1 MRNDPRFQQFDAAKV
16 PRFADVA
23 TFMRSRR
30 VDLSKDLDIALV
42 GVPFDMG
49 VNFRTGARQGPAAV
63 REASRIIRQYH
74 PEFHTAPF
82 RLCNV
87 GDIGDA
93 PVNALDA
100 PKSIDMITDFFA
112 ELNANNTRPVAVGG
126 DHTIPLPVLRGIA
139 KKQPVGVVHFDAHPD
154 TLDQLLGTK
163 VNHATAFRRAV
174 EEGLIDPKR
183 MIQIGLRGS
192 QFSEDDLAWSIQAG
206 MRVVTFDEF
215 EKIGREKVIQETLRV
230 VGDGPVYIT
239 LDVDGIDPA
248 YAIGTGVPEIGGL
261 TPRDCQMIIR
271 SLRGKDVVGGDICE
285 VTPSLDISGHTA
297 VTAANLMFEM
307 LCVIAEAKAKLPN
320 H

>member
-1 MRNDPRFQQFDAAKV
+1 MRNDPRFQPADAAKV

-30 VDLSKDLDIALV
+30 LDITKDLDVALV

-49 VNFRTGARQGPAAV
+49 VNFRTGARQGPSAV
-63 REASRIIRQYH
+63 REASRIIRQVH
-74 PEFHTAPF
+74 PTTNVAPF

-87 GDIGDA
+87 ADVGDA

-100 PKSIDMITDFFA
+100 AKSIGMIEQYFA
-112 ELNANNTRPVAVGG
+112 EIHAVGAAPVAVGG
-126 DHTIPLPVLRGIA
+126 DHTIPLPILRAIA
-139 KKQPVGVVHFDAHPD
+139 KKRPVGCVHFDAHAD
-154 TLDQLLGTK
+154 TLDTLLGTK
-163 VNHATAFRRAV
+163 INHATAFRRAV
-174 EEGLIDPKR
+174 EENLIDPKR

-192 QFSEDDLAWSIQAG
+192 RFSEDDLTFSYESG

-215 EKIGREKVIQETLRV
+215 EEMGRAAVISEVLRV

-271 SLRGKDVVGGDICE
+271 SLHGKDVVGGDISE
-285 VTPSLDISGHTA
+285 VTPSLDVTGQTA

-307 LCVIAEAKAKLPN
+307 LCVIAPAQAARRG
-320 H
+320 